1 MTTGQKYFTEHYA
14 LEIELQKSKSSIG
27 RDWLTLSVGDS
38 PDEALYRH
46 REKVRIEQT
55 AHLYLNK
62 NFRMVRRKIVSE
74 AIWYINN
81 ESERKDVTT
90 IAMV

>member
-1 MTTGQKYFTEHYA
+1 MIKGKKYVMETYA
-14 LEIELQKSKSSIG
+14 LECKEKSLRGNNWI
-27 RDWLTLSVGDS
+27 TLSVADS

-46 REKVRIEQT
+46 REKIRIEQT
-55 AHLYLNK
+55 ADLYRNK
-62 NFRMVRRKIVSE
+62 NFRMVRRKTEFE